1 MSFNAQQLAE
11 RIARLTPDKREAFAA
26 ALAAQGIELS
36 RLPIVATPADGPL
49 PLSLAQQRLWFLY
62 RLDPASSAYN
72 MPAALRLR
80 GTLDVVALQ
89 RSFDQLL
96 QRHAILRSTFHE
108 TDGQAHQVV
117 HAAKP
122 MLLTRVDMSQ
132 GDHSDRPLRLQ
143 RLIDTE
149 TNRTF
154 DLHQTPM
161 RGMLVTLGD
170 SEHVLILTVQHI
182 VADGWSLGI
191 LVKEL
196 AAFYSAAVHGH
207 AAQLAALP
215 IQYHDYA
222 LWQQTSLSDS
232 ALAPQLSYWREH
244 LAGEQP
250 LLELPTDAPRQKH
263 ASGRG
268 ARHYVT
274 VDAALCQGLR
284 QLAKTSGTTLFTVLL
299 SAFNVLLYRLSGQTD
314 LRVGVPVANRTR
326 VETEGLIGCFIN
338 TLVMRC
344 EVNGRLSFSE
354 LLARVNET
362 RRKALEYQELPF
374 ERLVQALEPERQL
387 SHSPLFQ
394 VMFNL
399 IDDQAPRRLQLPGLQ
414 IEEIEREQ
422 MTAQFDLVLNVVE
435 RHDQLD
441 VCFTYNS
448 DLFDHATVVGHGRSF
463 ATLLQGLVHAPQQRI
478 SQLPI
483 RTAQAQQQVLA
494 DCQASLALAPLPE
507 LVHLRLAAQ
516 AAKTPDSIAL
526 IHDEQHWSYAQLQ
539 RQAQR
544 ISHQLLALN
553 LPAEARI
560 GLCLPRGLDIVAAVF
575 GVLNA
580 GLAFVPLD
588 PQFPAERL
596 AHMLDDADI
605 RLVLVDPST
614 AQAMAPYSR
623 ACLDITALGSAP
635 TTLAAAPVHREQL
648 AYVIYTSGSTGKPKG
663 VAVTH
668 RSLAGYTEVARAYYG
683 VSAEDRV
690 LQFST
695 FNFDGFVDQLFPPLV
710 CGASLVVR
718 GPELWDSREFHARL
732 YRHGITVAACLTT
745 AYWFQLAQDFAL
757 EPADAY
763 GALRLVSVGGEAMPP
778 MGLEAWRKAGLAHV
792 RLLNIYGPTEIT
804 VVSSIQDC
812 TELLATD
819 PLPLQMPIGAP
830 LRGRAYYLLDR
841 DDNLAPDGVPG
852 ELCIGG
858 ELLSRGYHDVPAL
871 SAERFCPDPFGA
883 PGSRLYRTGDRVRR
897 LPNGTYEYLGRIDQ
911 QVKLRGFRIE
921 LGEIESRLQSH
932 PQVRQALVI
941 VREDRPG
948 DRRLVAYVIHHAEP
962 LAGAVLR
969 DYLSAHL
976 PDYMVPSAFVTLEH
990 MPLTPGGKLN
1000 RAALPAPDY
1009 SVRTMAQRGPQT
1021 EPERQ
1026 LLAIWQDVLG
1036 LEAID
1041 VDDNFFA
1048 LGGHSLL
1055 AAQLITRIR
1064 LKLNLE
1070 LPLRALFEM
1079 PTIAQLAVALGTAVA
1094 ARTTPITQVEVPA
1107 HGRRVLSHA
1116 QQGMWLVQSL
1126 QPDSSAYH
1134 IPSAARLH
1142 GPLDVPAL
1150 HQAFQTLVQRHE
1162 ALRTSFHEHDGELFV
1177 RVKDHVQLPMPQH
1190 DLSALPHDQREHSA
1204 RLLLIELANRSI
1216 VLSDAPLI
1224 RLNLIKLQEGEHL
1237 LLLVLHHI
1245 VSDGW
1250 SMGVLVQELS
1260 QLYGAA
1266 VSGSAPALSALPVQY
1281 ADYAAWQRSYLDAA
1295 MLEQQLAYWKQAL
1308 GEPQPPLELLGYR
1321 PRPEAMSG
1329 QGARLQFLIPEHSA
1343 QGLKQL
1349 CLGHGA
1355 TLFMGLLGVLQL
1367 CLSALSDRMHPVI
1380 GTDVANRNH
1389 AGTEGLVGFFI
1400 NQLAL
1405 RGDLTGDPTFSAL
1418 LQRVRT
1424 QVLDAFKHQELPF
1437 SKLVEALNPPR
1448 SLAYNPLFQVKLV
1461 LQNQPASQLHMPG
1474 LTFVPERIE
1483 HGQSQL
1489 DVHLSVEEEHGALA
1503 CTLKYSTDLLDAT
1516 SAKALVDAF
1525 TALLEQV
1532 VATPEQP
1539 VQALAQPLK
1548 QRIHEQHLQQ
1558 QNIRNEQ
1565 SLARLGSARRRT
1577 RFTTDSMEG

>member
-1 MSFNAQQLAE
+1 
-11 RIARLTPDKREAFAA
+11 
-26 ALAAQGIELS
+26 
-36 RLPIVATPADGPL
+36 
-49 PLSLAQQRLWFLY
+49 
-62 RLDPASSAYN
+62 
-72 MPAALRLR
+72 
-80 GTLDVVALQ
+80 
-89 RSFDQLL
+89 
-96 QRHAILRSTFHE
+96 
-108 TDGQAHQVV
+108 
-117 HAAKP
+117 
-122 MLLTRVDMSQ
+122 
-132 GDHSDRPLRLQ
+132 
-143 RLIDTE
+143 
-149 TNRTF
+149 
-154 DLHQTPM
+154 
-161 RGMLVTLGD
+161 
-170 SEHVLILTVQHI
+170 
-182 VADGWSLGI
+182 
-191 LVKEL
+191 
-196 AAFYSAAVHGH
+196 
-207 AAQLAALP
+207 
-215 IQYHDYA
+215 
-222 LWQQTSLSDS
+222 
-232 ALAPQLSYWREH
+232 
-244 LAGEQP
+244 
-250 LLELPTDAPRQKH
+250 
-263 ASGRG
+263 
-268 ARHYVT
+268 
-274 VDAALCQGLR
+274 
-284 QLAKTSGTTLFTVLL
+284 
-299 SAFNVLLYRLSGQTD
+299 
-314 LRVGVPVANRTR
+314 
-326 VETEGLIGCFIN
+326 
-338 TLVMRC
+338 
-344 EVNGRLSFSE
+344 
-354 LLARVNET
+354 
-362 RRKALEYQELPF
+362 
-374 ERLVQALEPERQL
+374 
-387 SHSPLFQ
+387 
-394 VMFNL
+394 
-399 IDDQAPRRLQLPGLQ
+399 
-414 IEEIEREQ
+414 
-422 MTAQFDLVLNVVE
+422 
-435 RHDQLD
+435 
-441 VCFTYNS
+441 
-448 DLFDHATVVGHGRSF
+448 
-463 ATLLQGLVHAPQQRI
+463 
-478 SQLPI
+478 
-483 RTAQAQQQVLA
+483 
-494 DCQASLALAPLPE
+494 
-507 LVHLRLAAQ
+507 
-516 AAKTPDSIAL
+516 
-526 IHDEQHWSYAQLQ
+526 
-539 RQAQR
+539 
-544 ISHQLLALN
+544 
-553 LPAEARI
+553 
-560 GLCLPRGLDIVAAVF
+560 
-575 GVLNA
+575 
-580 GLAFVPLD
+580 
-588 PQFPAERL
+588 AERL

-614 AQAMAPYSR
+614 APVMAPYQR
-623 ACLDITALGSAP
+623 PCLDVTALDSAP
-635 TTLAAAPVHREQL
+635 ATLAAVSVHREQL

-763 GALRLVSVGGEAMPP
+763 GPLRLVSVGGEAMPP
-778 MGLEAWRKAGLAHV
+778 AGLDAWRRAGLAHV

-812 TELLATD
+812 TELLARD

-830 LRGRAYYLLDR
+830 LQGRAYYLLDR

-858 ELLSRGYHDVPAL
+858 ELLSRGYHQVAGL

-921 LGEIESRLQSH
+921 LGEVESRLQSH

-948 DRRLVAYVIHHAEP
+948 DRRLVAYVIPHTAP
-962 LAGAVLR
+962 LAAATLR
-969 DYLSAHL
+969 EYLSEHL

-1000 RAALPAPDY
+1000 RAALPVPDY
-1009 SVRTMAQRGPQT
+1009 AVRSTAQRGPQT

-1036 LEAID
+1036 LESID

-1064 LKLNLE
+1064 LKLHLE
-1070 LPLRALFEM
+1070 LPLRALFEN
-1079 PTIAQLAVALGTAVA
+1079 PTIAQLAAALGSA
-1094 ARTTPITQVEVPA
+1094 AAPGATPISPAEVPA

-1134 IPSAARLH
+1134 IPSAARLY
-1142 GPLDVPAL
+1142 GPLNVTAL
-1150 HQAFQTLVQRHE
+1150 HRAFQDLVQRHE
-1162 ALRTSFHEHDGELFV
+1162 ALRSSFHEHDGELFV
-1177 RVKDHVQLPMPQH
+1177 RVHDRVELPMHRH
-1190 DLSALPHDQREHSA
+1190 DLSELAPDQREHGA
-1204 RLLLIELANRSI
+1204 RLLLIDLATRGMG
-1216 VLSDAPLI
+1216 LSEAPLV
-1224 RLNLIKLQEGEHL
+1224 RLNLIRVQEDEHL

-1266 VSGSAPALSALPVQY
+1266 VSGAEPALPTLPVQY
-1281 ADYAAWQRSYLDAA
+1281 ADYAAWQRDYLDAPK
-1295 MLEQQLAYWKQAL
+1295 LEQQLTYWKQAL

-1321 PRPEAMSG
+1321 PRPAAMSG
-1329 QGARLQFLIPEHSA
+1329 KGARLQFQIPEHA
-1343 QGLKQL
+1343 TEGFNQL
-1349 CLGHGA
+1349 CLANGA
-1355 TLFMGLLGVLQL
+1355 TLFMGLLSVLQL
-1367 CLSALSDRMHPVI
+1367 CLAALSDREYPVI

-1405 RGDLTGDPTFSAL
+1405 RGDLSGNPTFTAL

-1448 SLAYNPLFQVKLV
+1448 SLAFNPLFQVKLV
-1461 LQNQPASQLHMPG
+1461 LQNQPAGELHMPG
-1474 LTFVPERIE
+1474 LTLVPERIE

-1489 DVHLSVEEEHGALA
+1489 DVHLSVEEAHGTLA
-1503 CTLKYSTDLLDAT
+1503 CTLKYSTDLLDA
-1516 SAKALVDAF
+1516 SGAQVLAEAF
-1525 TALLEQV
+1525 SALLEQV
-1532 VATPEQP
+1532 VAAPEQP
-1539 VQALAQPLK
+1539 AHALTQPLK
-1548 QRIHEQHLQQ
+1548 QRVHEQHLQQ

-1577 RFTTDSMEG
+1577 RFITDSMEG